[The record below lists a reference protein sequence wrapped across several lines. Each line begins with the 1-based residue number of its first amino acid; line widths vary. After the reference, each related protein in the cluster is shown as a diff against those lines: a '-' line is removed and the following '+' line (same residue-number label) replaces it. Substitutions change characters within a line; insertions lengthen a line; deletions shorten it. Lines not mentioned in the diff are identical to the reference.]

1 MVDHGASALRNS
13 CCNMQE
19 VRASL
24 LGGAEGSERCDII
37 SIPRIEKTNK
47 NDPFFEAEQNTNLL
61 SGFGERL
68 NLKTPPILGTKF
80 KTEKIDTKSMRLS
93 LVPPPMYQLFSRCA
107 DRWVIFR
114 LIQFRTLSNF
124 IIFISH
130 ISHSSNLHRYFP
142 AWNDEVTAPAKFATW
157 KKTRLLERRLSCVLQ
172 RTKNAYYLAGLW
184 QHINNR

>member
-37 SIPRIEKTNK
+37 SIPRIEKTDK
-47 NDPFFEAEQNTNLL
+47 NDPFFEAEQNPNLL

-68 NLKTPPILGTKF
+68 SLKTPPILGTKF
-80 KTEKIDTKSMRLS
+80 KTEKVDTKSMRLS
-93 LVPPPMYQLFSRCA
+93 RVPPPMYQLFSRCA

-114 LIQFRTLSNF
+114 RIQFRSFSN
-124 IIFISH
+124 IIILISH
-130 ISHSSNLHRYFP
+130 VSHSSNRSRYFLP
-142 AWNDEVTAPAKFATW
+142 RGRKHACWNADFHACCKECLLLGWTLATH
-157 KKTRLLERRLSCVLQ
+157 R
-172 RTKNAYYLAGLW
+172 
-184 QHINNR
+184 